1 MNYQKICLKYLNY
14 LLTIKFTLMKSPF
27 SIFTLLLSLIIC
39 STSPNPLFAKDG
51 GYVGLDYL
59 ISNAKFKYAGEVEP
73 EDKLF
78 TKKSD
83 SVASGVGI
91 VAGYQ
96 KSYKN
101 IFIAPELFYDYLNSS
116 TRDYSFKESPYHQD
130 TMEIRSRYG
139 AKLNLGYSFN
149 DQFSTYLTYGFSSL
163 DYVIKFPSTNE
174 SRSRRKT
181 SSIYGIGIVY
191 NFAKN
196 WGMKLEF
203 NTQRFNVPYELD
215 LSDSS
220 KVRLN
225 VLKTGL
231 IYNF

>member
-1 MNYQKICLKYLNY
+1 
-14 LLTIKFTLMKSPF
+14 MKNPI
-27 SIFTLLLSLIIC
+27 SIFTFLLSLIIC
-39 STSPNPLFAKDG
+39 STLTNPLFARDG

-59 ISNAKFKYAGEVEP
+59 ISNAKFKYAGDVNSYSSQII
-73 EDKLF
+73 
-78 TKKSD
+78 TKSD

-91 VAGYQ
+91 VVGYQ

-116 TRDYSFKESPYHQD
+116 TRDYIFRESPYQQD
-130 TMEIRSRYG
+130 SMEIRSRHG

-149 DQFSTYLTYGFSSL
+149 DQFLTYLTYGFSSL
-163 DYVIKFPSTNE
+163 DYVNKFPSINE
-174 SRSRRKT
+174 SRSRSKI
-181 SSIYGIGIVY
+181 SSIYGIGVVY
-191 NFAKN
+191 NLTKN

-203 NTQRFNVPYELD
+203 NTQRFNVPYATD